1 MEQACQSAACDR
13 EVFERVWR
21 RVMPEDRPDCPFVL
35 PETPQPPVPAHP
47 PALPALAAPA
57 PAGGTAEDGAGLGAR
72 LQELLD
78 GALAACM
85 VVNHAYNE
93 GYRSVAWGVEAADD
107 ELLVIHALGVR
118 RACSGRGLAK
128 AMARRV
134 LQMAR
139 AQGLKTVRLDVLG
152 SNLPA
157 ERAYTAV
164 GFRHV
169 DTLRMFYEDTGWTDY
184 KAFEYLL

>member
-1 MEQACQSAACDR
+1 MDRLDIRPAAEGDYPAVR
-13 EVFERVWR
+13 DFYYAVTDEMGEDPFLPGWEKDVYPTQDFLKDSIR
-21 RVMPEDRPDCPFVL
+21 RGEL
-35 PETPQPPVPAHP
+35 Y
-47 PALPALAAPA
+47 
-57 PAGGTAEDGAGLGAR
+57 LGF
-72 LQELLD
+72 LD

-118 RACSGRGLAK
+118 RACSGRGLARE
-128 AMARRV
+128 MARRV

-152 SNLPA
+152 GNLPA
-157 ERAYTAV
+157 ERAYAAV
-164 GFRHV
+164 GFRYV
-169 DTLRMFYEDTGWTDY
+169 DTLPMFYEDTGWMEFRM
-184 KAFEYLL
+184 FEFPL

>member
-1 MEQACQSAACDR
+1 MDRLDIRPAAAADYPAVR
-13 EVFERVWR
+13 DFYYALTDEMADASYRPGWEKDVYPAQEFLKDSIR
-21 RVMPEDRPDCPFVL
+21 RGEL
-35 PETPQPPVPAHP
+35 Y
-47 PALPALAAPA
+47 
-57 PAGGTAEDGAGLGAR
+57 LGF
-72 LQELLD
+72 LD

-118 RACSGRGLAK
+118 RACSGRELARE
-128 AMARRV
+128 MARRV

-152 SNLPA
+152 GNLPA

>member
-1 MEQACQSAACDR
+1 MVQMDI
-13 EVFERVWR
+13 
-21 RVMPEDRPDCPFVL
+21 RPATEGDYHAVRDFYYTLTDEMADAPY
-35 PETPQPPVPAHP
+35 PPGMKKDIYPTQDF
-47 PALPALAAPA
+47 LKDSIRQGELY
-57 PAGGTAEDGAGLGAR
+57 LGF
-72 LQELLD
+72 LD

-118 RACSGRGLAK
+118 RAFSGRGLAK
-128 AMARRV
+128 EMARRV

>member
-1 MEQACQSAACDR
+1 MDRLDIRPAA
-13 EVFERVWR
+13 EG
-21 RVMPEDRPDCPFVL
+21 DCPAVRDFYYALTDEMADAPYRPGWERDVY
-35 PETPQPPVPAHP
+35 PAQ
-47 PALPALAAPA
+47 AFLKSSIRQRELY
-57 PAGGTAEDGAGLGAR
+57 LGY
-72 LQELLD
+72 LD

-85 VVNHAYNE
+85 VANQAYNE

-118 RACSGRGLAK
+118 RTCSGRGLAK

-152 SNLPA
+152 GNLPA

>member
-1 MEQACQSAACDR
+1 MNQMDIRPAAEGDYPAVR
-13 EVFERVWR
+13 DFYYAVTDEMGEDPFLPGWEKDVYPTQDFLKDSIR
-21 RVMPEDRPDCPFVL
+21 RGEL
-35 PETPQPPVPAHP
+35 Y
-47 PALPALAAPA
+47 
-57 PAGGTAEDGAGLGAR
+57 LGY
-72 LQELLD
+72 LG

-85 VVNHAYNE
+85 VVNHQYNE

-118 RACSGRGLAK
+118 RAFSGRGLAK
-128 AMARRV
+128 EMARRV

-139 AQGLKTVRLDVLG
+139 AQGMKTVRLDVLG